1 MVHGEQWPI
10 SLGKEAVEK
19 ASVVVVIAL
28 GRRGSSRY
36 SVLGLKESQDYVLL
50 TAAAGAAAWCKGGA
64 TVATNA
70 AKIALWALSSN
81 FIGNSFLIA
90 KCQFK

>member
-50 TAAAGAAAWCKGGA
+50 PPTAA
-64 TVATNA
+64 TVTNA
-70 AKIALWALSSN
+70 DKVALWALSLN
-81 FIGNSFLIA
+81 FFHKSLL
-90 KCQFK
+90 

>member
-50 TAAAGAAAWCKGGA
+50 TAAAAPLGAKAAPLLPLTPPKLHYGP
-64 TVATNA
+64 
-70 AKIALWALSSN
+70 
-81 FIGNSFLIA
+81 
-90 KCQFK
+90 